1 MQMSAQAG
9 RPQARQGILG
19 AGRVGDAPGL
29 LTPGF
34 SFEVGAQ
41 RTPG

>member
-1 MQMSAQAG
+1 MQMAGQTG

-19 AGRVGDAPGL
+19 AGGVGDAPGL

-34 SFEVGAQ
+34 AFVIGAQ
-41 RTPG
+41 RTAG

>member
-1 MQMSAQAG
+1 MQMAGQAG
-9 RPQARQGILG
+9 RPQARQEIPG
-19 AGRVGDAPGL
+19 AGGVGDAPGL

-34 SFEVGAQ
+34 AFEIGAQ